1 MPDEPKPLR
10 GEWLHP
16 AAGHHSYP
24 PRHSRYPGPRRACP
38 HCGLVS
44 ETGAHDCPVC
54 GAAFARSLISRL
66 LARMRA

>member
-1 MPDEPKPLR
+1 MANDPPPLR

-24 PRHSRYPGPRRACP
+24 PRRPRFPGPRRTCP

-44 ETGAHDCPVC
+44 QTSARDCPVC
-54 GAAFARSLISRL
+54 GARFNPSRIARL
-66 LARMRA
+66 LRL